1 MNHILHNISLVIL
14 ALGIILITIYI
25 TKAST
30 NGYISYDKYLLNKQ
44 SGLRKIH
51 PEENIY
57 DYKVSKAYKKM
68 FSQPSVWMGYQDF
81 DPEEK
86 TDKIYV
92 K

>member
-14 ALGIILITIYI
+14 ATGIILITIYI
-25 TKAST
+25 TKASS
-30 NGYISYDKYLLNKQ
+30 NGYVSYDKHLLNKKA
-44 SGLRKIH
+44 GLRRIK
-51 PEENIY
+51 PEETIY

-68 FSQPSVWMGYQDF
+68 FSQPSVWMGYQDY
-81 DPEEK
+81 DPEEQ